1 MKRLRL
7 IFVLL
12 AGAGALLLWYLGR
25 TSFIR
30 ETDYW
35 SQDRTTAFHPLGAAS
50 AEKLSDK
57 LIGTPSASS
66 TTSGVTTK
74 PSDPPEWPILQT
86 LLARP
91 VQWPDYLGARPRM
104 REVPRLS
111 PESEARLITLYDRTE
126 RLGPKRHLVY
136 ILAFGGD
143 SASARLLWRAVTEEY
158 AGRRVPAEEDAL
170 LGYIPTLCGILARRN
185 DEALA
190 HLLEGSRPD
199 FWEKQRLW
207 LPEKA
212 DGWEEHPGALTGA
225 CIKGLALSGRPEFQ
239 EVLDWYRRH
248 PEKLVSMNHR
258 GEVRGVGSSIIDA
271 GFYRSLVREM
281 GIEAAMDKVLY
292 DGETLVR
299 RFVAWEGTPEGK
311 AWSGEWHRLENIA
324 KSKVAAKL
332 HDHK

>member
-7 IFVLL
+7 ILVLL

-25 TSFIR
+25 TFFIR
-30 ETDYW
+30 ETAYW
-35 SQDRTTAFHPLGAAS
+35 SQDRTTVFHPLGTAS

-57 LIGTPSASS
+57 QIGMPSASG
-66 TTSGVTTK
+66 TTSGVTIK

-91 VQWPDYLGARPRM
+91 VQWPDYLGVRPRM

-111 PESEARLITLYDRTE
+111 PESEARLITLYARTE

-143 SASARLLWRAVTEEY
+143 SASARLLWHAVTEEY
-158 AGRRVPAEEDAL
+158 AGRRVTLDEAAL
-170 LGYIPTLCGILARRN
+170 LVYIPTLCGILAQRN

-190 HLLEGSRPD
+190 HLLEGSRTD

-212 DGWEEHPGALTGA
+212 DGWEEHPGTLTGA

-258 GEVRGVGSSIIDA
+258 GVRRGLGGSITDA

-281 GIEAAMDKVLY
+281 GIEAAMDEVLY
-292 DGETLVR
+292 DIDQLVR
-299 RFVAWEGTPEGK
+299 RFTAWVGTPEGK
-311 AWSGEWHRLENIA
+311 TWSSEWHQLENIA
-324 KSKVAAKL
+324 KSRAAPNL
-332 HDHK
+332 PDHK